1 MYRRKFLAQVTVNA
15 AILFLPARK
24 CSEKGKHLPILGRL
38 SPKTLKRLLIPPDS
52 RF

>member
-24 CSEKGKHLPILGRL
+24 CSEKGKHLPISRA
-38 SPKTLKRLLIPPDS
+38 SIVKSAKTPATGS
-52 RF
+52 